1 MPRSVPRRVRAV
13 KQRRKKMARRNKAK
27 RQSTSFTGFGGL
39 IARGV
44 RTLLSVL
51 PGSELTTGIADFAFK
66 SLGYSKVTLPL
77 DASTNTVQAEFLA
90 TGLTALF
97 HIALKDLLFESFTHG
112 VREDAATWT
121 TNYEAG
127 RLMSLEVSVIPQA
140 RMQER
145 QGQWA
150 AVFIPF
156 RTAAENL
163 YYNTKFQGMLY
174 EQVKLIPGAV
184 SAPATKPLKVRF
196 RPTPRDG
203 RLNYD
208 LSLKDEIG
216 LISIGFDQ
224 TNRTSYKPF
233 GLDEF
238 SCTVIVSGVVQLQR
252 PHEVSYASKHGR
264 TIDDKLRNTLAV
276 ILTPDRKLQFS
287 VNKTSDD
294 HTIEDLPSSVRVR
307 GSVSSDVFE
316 IVTARLAE
324 SMAIG

>member
-1 MPRSVPRRVRAV
+1 MPRNSVRRIRPVRS
-13 KQRRKKMARRNKAK
+13 KKKKMARKGRVK
-27 RQSTSFTGFGGL
+27 RQSTSYTGFGGL
-39 IARGV
+39 IARGI

-66 SLGYSKVTLPL
+66 SLGYSKVILPL
-77 DASTNTVQAEFLA
+77 DSDSHTVQAEFLC

-97 HIALKDLLFESFTHG
+97 HIALKDILFESFTHG
-112 VREDAATWT
+112 VREDAATWS

-127 RLMSLEVSVIPQA
+127 RLVSLEVSIIPQA

-156 RTAAENL
+156 RTADENT
-163 YYNTKFQGMLY
+163 YYDTKFQGMLY

-184 SAPATKPLKVRF
+184 SAPATKPLRLRF

-203 RLNYD
+203 RLNFD
-208 LSLKDEIG
+208 LSLKDEVG

-224 TNRTSYKPF
+224 TNRTSYKAF

-238 SCTVIVSGVVQLQR
+238 SCTVIVSGTVQLQR
-252 PHEVSYASKHGR
+252 PHEVSYASKHKR
-264 TIDDKLRNTLAV
+264 TIDDKLKNTLAV
-276 ILTPDRKLQFS
+276 ILTPDRKHQFGIT
-287 VNKTSDD
+287 KTTDD
-294 HTIEDLPSSVRVR
+294 HGVDSLASSVRVR
-307 GSVSSDVFE
+307 GVVSPEVFE
-316 IVTARLAE
+316 LTSAMLAE
-324 SMAIG
+324 SMALG